1 MLSCIW
7 DNCHQCYIRNSWKKE
22 ENTHTNIYA
31 HTGFETYSQM
41 MIVCTEG
48 RKQASKQADLWYN
61 FCPLLKFGLVFLR
74 DWRKGKITRNPRRE
88 VHKPTNLAMFL
99 FACPFCSRALNS
111 GKCLNWKKL
120 GTQKVLDTQLVSGC
134 IALLSPLSPGLVK
147 HAKLSES
154 SYRQQLEALLCST
167 KLGSSCHW
175 AITMQ
180 CNNVGATKFQ
190 IPVKETASFLT
201 TWQTSMEE
209 CSAIGVCLRASSN
222 PTPSK
227 HPFFI
232 KSCCRIAQSLLLS
245 GIAGPF
251 CSGHFNPFKSSFLH
265 VLWIWTVTITRPDV
279 ET

>member
-134 IALLSPLSPGLVK
+134 IALFEPTFTWFGETVQNFLRAVIDSNWKLCFVVPNWGP
-147 HAKLSES
+147 HAIEPS
-154 SYRQQLEALLCST
+154 
-167 KLGSSCHW
+167 
-175 AITMQ
+175 Q
-180 CNNVGATKFQ
+180 CNV
-190 IPVKETASFLT
+190 I
-201 TWQTSMEE
+201 M
-209 CSAIGVCLRASSN
+209 
-222 PTPSK
+222 
-227 HPFFI
+227 
-232 KSCCRIAQSLLLS
+232 
-245 GIAGPF
+245 
-251 CSGHFNPFKSSFLH
+251 
-265 VLWIWTVTITRPDV
+265 
-279 ET
+279 

>member
-1 MLSCIW
+1 ML
-7 DNCHQCYIRNSWKKE
+7 HQKFLKKRRKY
-22 ENTHTNIYA
+22 THKHICTHWFRDIFTNDDSV
-31 HTGFETYSQM
+31 HR
-41 MIVCTEG
+41 

-167 KLGSSCHW
+167 KLGSSCH
-175 AITMQ
+175 
-180 CNNVGATKFQ
+180 
-190 IPVKETASFLT
+190 
-201 TWQTSMEE
+201 
-209 CSAIGVCLRASSN
+209 
-222 PTPSK
+222 
-227 HPFFI
+227 
-232 KSCCRIAQSLLLS
+232 
-245 GIAGPF
+245 
-251 CSGHFNPFKSSFLH
+251 
-265 VLWIWTVTITRPDV
+265 
-279 ET
+279 

>member
-1 MLSCIW
+1 MLHQKFLKKRRKYTHKHICTHWFW
-7 DNCHQCYIRNSWKKE
+7 DIFTNDDSVHRRKE
-22 ENTHTNIYA
+22 
-31 HTGFETYSQM
+31 
-41 MIVCTEG
+41 
-48 RKQASKQADLWYN
+48 ASKQASRSMVQFLSSSKIWV
-61 FCPLLKFGLVFLR
+61 VFLR
-74 DWRKGKITRNPRRE
+74 DWRKGKITRNPTRE

-99 FACPFCSRALNS
+99 FACPFCSRASNS

>member
-1 MLSCIW
+1 MVQFLSSSKIW
-7 DNCHQCYIRNSWKKE
+7 
-22 ENTHTNIYA
+22 
-31 HTGFETYSQM
+31 
-41 MIVCTEG
+41 V
-48 RKQASKQADLWYN
+48 
-61 FCPLLKFGLVFLR
+61 VFLR
-74 DWRKGKITRNPRRE
+74 DWRKGKLQETQEERFTNPQIWQCFFC
-88 VHKPTNLAMFL
+88 LS
-99 FACPFCSRALNS
+99 FCSRASNS

-180 CNNVGATKFQ
+180 CNNLGATKYQ
-190 IPVKETASFLT
+190 IPVKETASFFT

-227 HPFFI
+227 HPF
-232 KSCCRIAQSLLLS
+232 LLNLA
-245 GIAGPF
+245 AG
-251 CSGHFNPFKSSFLH
+251 
-265 VLWIWTVTITRPDV
+265 
-279 ET
+279 